1 MWLVSFDSSN
11 LFFNPEYPAWEGI
24 LLGELVY
31 SSDKMYGC
39 KVIRL
44 EGLLKIISPIVHCLS
59 LAVSERENAS
69 KFRSEAVYLLANP
82 SRGPCTSCVLISY
95 FSFSCVSQEGP
106 GEEPQQLPG
115 VFLFLCFYIY
125 SKCFHTFKIHF
136 SSLKFESKQPIWFN
150 EPTTFIKLHMWYWG
164 FPFLHTFTSVYYF
177 WTSWWWLFCPV
188 WDSTL

>member
-1 MWLVSFDSSN
+1 M
-11 LFFNPEYPAWEGI
+11 
-24 LLGELVY
+24 Y

-82 SRGPCTSCVLISY
+82 SLGLCPGCALSSH

-106 GEEPQQLPG
+106 GEESQQLAG
-115 VFLFLCFYIY
+115 EV
-125 SKCFHTFKIHF
+125 
-136 SSLKFESKQPIWFN
+136 
-150 EPTTFIKLHMWYWG
+150 
-164 FPFLHTFTSVYYF
+164 
-177 WTSWWWLFCPV
+177 
-188 WDSTL
+188 